1 MEVCANRFPER
12 SRFLGRDLTASV
24 RCQSEWGAR
33 PPLWVRIEPLSARS
47 RHCQVRALVREQGYR
62 EPRVALRPVLD
73 AVRRCLVVP
82 RPLRI
87 GFLAAVFLAA
97 GRLLCEVFF
106 FDDRFLVAASP
117 GFGFCLVTVAKV
129 FFFDDPPCA
138 GDVDFFFC
146 LVPAAR
152 LFAAPI
158 TAPETAPITLPT
170 TGAPSAVPATAPA
183 TAPPRVL
190 PTVPLVVCGASS
202 SLFLS
207 SIFLPKFSDMTLSLN
222 RLSVNRT
229 QQSGFRTSLHG
240 SSLGIELAA
249 RVSATQ

>member
-1 MEVCANRFPER
+1 MRIRHVRF
-12 SRFLGRDLTASV
+12 TT
-24 RCQSEWGAR
+24 
-33 PPLWVRIEPLSARS
+33 RS
-47 RHCQVRALVREQGYR
+47 RHAHRRHRCLLSATSRHCEVRGLGEEPGYR
-62 EPRVALRPVLD
+62 EPRVALRLVLD
-73 AVRRCLVVP
+73 AVRRCLEVP

-97 GRLLCEVFF
+97 ARLLCEVFF
-106 FDDRFLVAASP
+106 FGDRFLVAADP
-117 GFGFCLVTVAKV
+117 DFVFCLVTVAKV

-152 LFAAPI
+152 FFAAPI
-158 TAPETAPITLPT
+158 TAPETAPITVPT

-207 SIFLPKFSDMTLSLN
+207 SMFLSL
-222 RLSVNRT
+222 S
-229 QQSGFRTSLHG
+229 SG
-240 SSLGIELAA
+240 I
-249 RVSATQ
+249 